1 MFRKM
6 EGKNKKIEEIRQRI
20 SLRRKKK
27 LKILFFLIFIGF
39 IIYGFCFIKGKT
51 LNFLWNLEIFKIK
64 EIKIYPESMSSLIK
78 ELIELEKDK
87 NLLFL
92 DIDNLREKINSISE
106 VENCKILK
114 IFPST
119 LEINIILRIPWAILI
134 DGDKKYV
141 IDKNGVIINR
151 NYENIPLK
159 IYGVKINQ
167 ENRIEEPEKVVILN
181 ELDKWYNYFNIKKFF
196 KISSIDISDLN
207 KIEISDGERKIYFT
221 KENIKEKVETLF
233 IVLKNLNN
241 DFEYIDTRFKNF
253 NIKFK

>member
-1 MFRKM
+1 M

-20 SLRRKKK
+20 SSRRKKK
-27 LKILFFLIFIGF
+27 LKILFFLMFIGF
-39 IIYGFCFIKGKT
+39 IIYGFYFIKGKT
-51 LNFLWNLEIFKIK
+51 LNFLWNLETFKIK
-64 EIKIYPESMSSLIK
+64 EIKIYPENKSPLIK

-92 DIDNLREKINSISE
+92 DIDNLREKINSLSE
-106 VENCKILK
+106 VEDCKILK

-119 LEINIILRIPWAILI
+119 LEINIILRIPWAILM

-159 IYGVKINQ
+159 IYGVKISQ
-167 ENRIEEPEKVVILN
+167 ENRIEEPEKIIILN